1 MAYVIVT
8 DNDVMIRSLL
18 RSLLEGMGQTVILAS
33 CGEETLVLAS
43 QVQAGLVMLDLNM
56 PRLNGFLTC
65 ERLRRLPG
73 YATTPI
79 VILSAHEGA
88 RERHAAALVGT
99 TLFLAKPFQ
108 PAVLLQALS
117 PYLDMDVGTRKA
129 VSHGAVR
136 AREIA
141 PLVGSVFERE
151 GGFIERDRLRVV

>member
-1 MAYVIVT
+1 MAYVIVA

-18 RSLLEGMGQTVILAS
+18 RSLLEGMGQTVILAT
-33 CGEETLVLAS
+33 CGEETMVLAS

-73 YATTPI
+73 YETTPI
-79 VILSAHEGA
+79 VILSAHEGE

-117 PYLDMDVGTRKA
+117 PYLDIDVRTRKA
-129 VSHGAVR
+129 ISHGATR

-141 PLVGSVFERE
+141 PLVGSAFERD
-151 GGFIERDRLRVV
+151 GGFIERDRVF